1 MLISQA
7 KNLSIDPDVIKI
19 MVGKSVNKA
28 MLPYLTGIDV
38 KTAFLKLQKVLG
50 IATIIEESETNVK
63 RIEQL
68 ENALVELEK
77 ENKNLKTRME
87 VLQSKLES
95 HETTITDLNER
106 LTYFEKHGKKKSSF
120 VFR

>member
-1 MLISQA
+1 
-7 KNLSIDPDVIKI
+7 
-19 MVGKSVNKA
+19 

-50 IATIIEESETNVK
+50 ITTIIEESEGNIK
-63 RIEQL
+63 KIEAL

-77 ENKNLKTRME
+77 ENKNLKTRIE

-95 HETTITDLNER
+95 HETIITDLNER
-106 LTYFEKHGKKKSSF
+106 LTYFEKHGKKKPSF